1 MQRLLFIFS
10 ITALL
15 ACSTAAEPQP
25 VASGEVSTADAQR
38 LYVMKCSLCHG
49 DQGNLMVAGA
59 PDLTASRM
67 SLDERIAY
75 ITYGKGTMPPQKGIL
90 TADEIKAIALYIESF
105 RK

>member
-10 ITALL
+10 VVFVMGCGA
-15 ACSTAAEPQP
+15 SAEQP
-25 VASGEVSTADAQR
+25 LTGGEVSSADAQR
-38 LYVMKCSLCHG
+38 IYVMKCSLCHG

-59 PDLTASRM
+59 PDLTTSRM
-67 SLDERIAY
+67 SLDDRIAY

-90 TADEIKAIALYIESF
+90 TADEIKAVALYIESF